1 MKKIFFLVF
10 FFFNFENLYAQN
22 NFAYININH
31 ILNNS
36 IVGKSIT
43 EHINKI
49 KEIKL
54 KEFESTEK
62 KLTEKEQNILKKKNI
77 IDSEEFNKEVVMLK
91 NEIKE
96 YNETKKKF
104 IRELDEKKIVYTKEI
119 LKVLNTI
126 IAKYVEEN
134 TIQMVFSKKDIVI
147 AKKDLDITYPVM
159 DLLNNKLT
167 KIDF

>member
-1 MKKIFFLVF
+1 MKKIFFLLF
-10 FFFNFENLYAQN
+10 FFLYFESLCAEN

-62 KLTEKEQNILKKKNI
+62 KLAEKEQNILKKKNI

-104 IRELDEKKIVYTKEI
+104 IRELDEKKIEYTKEI
-119 LKVLNTI
+119 LNVLNTI
-126 IAKYVEEN
+126 ISKYVEEN
-134 TIQMVFSKKDIVI
+134 SIQMVFSKKDIVI
-147 AKKDLDITYPVM
+147 AKKI
-159 DLLNNKLT
+159 
-167 KIDF
+167 